1 MKHLIKKLT
10 ETLSPSGYESVIR
23 DVIMDE
29 IKDLADEI
37 RVDALG
43 NLIAR
48 KGSGGK
54 KIMLAAHMDEIGLIV
69 NHVDENGFARFSPLG
84 TFLPHTLVGARVRFL
99 NGAYGVVGTEY
110 LKVET
115 QKKLAP
121 LDKMFIDTG
130 ASSSKDSPVK
140 IGDVAALE
148 RPFHDLGKR
157 LIAKSMD
164 NRVSV
169 AVLIETMRKLKRTEH
184 EVYFVFTTQEEVQV
198 RGATTSAFGIA
209 PEIGIA
215 IDICPVGDTPD
226 SAKKEIF
233 LGKGVSIKIK
243 DPLMIADPRIVS
255 WMIKTAEKAKIP
267 YQREVS
273 ILGSTDARAI
283 QVAGAGAMAGGLSI
297 PCRYVHSP
305 SEMVDYDDVQNTA
318 KLLIALLEKKIEL

>member
-1 MKHLIKKLT
+1 MKDLIKKLT
-10 ETLSPSGYESVIR
+10 ETISPSGYESVIR
-23 DVIMDE
+23 EIITEE
-29 IKDLADEI
+29 IKDFADEI
-37 RVDALG
+37 HVDALG

-99 NGAYGVVGTEY
+99 NGTYGVVGAEY
-110 LKVET
+110 LKPAT
-115 QKKLAP
+115 QTKLAP
-121 LDKMFIDTG
+121 LNKMFIDTG
-130 ASSSKDSPVK
+130 ASSPKDSPVK

-164 NRVSV
+164 NRISV
-169 AVLIETMRKLKRTEH
+169 VILIETMRKLKKTEH

-198 RGATTSAFGIA
+198 RGALTSAFGIA

-226 SAKKEIF
+226 SAKKEVS

-243 DPLMIADPRIVS
+243 DPLMIADPRIVN
-255 WMIKTAEKAKIP
+255 WMIKGAEKAKIP

-273 ILGSTDARAI
+273 SLGSTDARAI
-283 QVAGAGAMAGGLSI
+283 QVAGAGAMVGGISI

-305 SEMVDYDDVQNTA
+305 SEMVDYDDVKNTV
-318 KLLIALLEKKIEL
+318 KLLIALLEKKIKL